1 MWRAVARQPFAEF
14 EDMMA
19 KKKLKPV
26 ISAEKKALFA
36 KLEKVAARLRR
47 THYKDFDA
55 RLPLTREAHRLL
67 RKLGSVC

>member
-1 MWRAVARQPFAEF
+1 
-14 EDMMA
+14 MA
-19 KKKLKPV
+19 KVTKKLNPV
-26 ISAEKKALFA
+26 VSAEKMALFA

-67 RKLGSVC
+67 RDLRKVR